1 MITYNRVYIIT
12 IIRSHQGVGV
22 PALPGFEVE
31 IAIIVI
37 IFLIIIIIIVTLHVI
52 ILQVAIF

>member
-1 MITYNRVYIIT
+1 MITHNYVYDMITYNRVYIIA

-31 IAIIVI
+31 IV
-37 IFLIIIIIIVTLHVI
+37 IIIII
-52 ILQVAIF
+52 LQVVIF